1 MKKDWWT
8 TALIVTTLAH
18 ELNKA
23 HVKYLE
29 SRLAEQARVVGS
41 IMLDNGNTPPN
52 TGQSA
57 AGKSNMEEVL
67 DTLFIFFPALG
78 VDMFSN
84 KRRPAAM
91 ASAPAIST
99 SPRFV
104 LEARRS
110 GRRATAVLNDGEL
123 RQRKIN
129 GSGQAAK
136 IPATAPYIQN

>member
-1 MKKDWWT
+1 
-8 TALIVTTLAH
+8 
-18 ELNKA
+18 
-23 HVKYLE
+23 
-29 SRLAEQARVVGS
+29 
-41 IMLDNGNTPPN
+41 
-52 TGQSA
+52 
-57 AGKSNMEEVL
+57 MEEVL
-67 DTLFIFFPALG
+67 DTLFFVFPALG

-84 KRRPAAM
+84 KRRPSAM

-123 RQRKIN
+123 RQHKIN